1 MKKIKKYLK
10 NIILYI
16 IILLLWL
23 LSGFLF
29 KVDTIFYNLLNLPTF
44 TLDGKIIA
52 IIWFII
58 YNLITISIILIT
70 KKINIFKNN
79 DYLFI
84 LLINYLSNQLFMY
97 FFFYLKSPFLG
108 FAITIINFI
117 STIFLFLETKKISLK
132 SSYFLIPYIIYGSY
146 ALILITTIYFM
157 NF

>member
-16 IILLLWL
+16 LILLPWL
-23 LSGFLF
+23 ISGLIF
-29 KVDTIFYNLLNLPTF
+29 KVDNTFYNSLNLPSF
-44 TLDGKIIA
+44 TLNGKIIS

-58 YNLITISIILIT
+58 YNLITISIILTI

-84 LLINYLSNQLFMY
+84 LIINYLSNQLFMY
-97 FFFYLKSPFLG
+97 FFFYLMSPFLG
-108 FAITIINFI
+108 FAITIINYI
-117 STIFLFLETKKISLK
+117 STIFLFIETQKISK
-132 SSYFLIPYIIYGSY
+132 KASYFIIPYIIYGTY